1 MIIQEVIA
9 LLEQEYGLLQVIPEK
24 RHLDVL
30 IKTILSQN
38 TSDLNSDRAFKSL
51 LSTFGSW
58 QNVALAPIENIVQS
72 IKCGGLSKVKAVR
85 IKHILNN
92 ILEEHGS
99 LTLDFLDSMN
109 TLEARDFLMS
119 LPGVGLKTASCVILF
134 SMGRQLLPVDTHI
147 FRVAKRLGLLDS
159 NVSIEK
165 AHNLL
170 QDLVPTYKIYQFHV
184 HLIRH
189 GRQICKAIK
198 PQCYKCVLEE
208 NCPSSL
214 NQRTK
219 TLS

>member
-9 LLEQEYGLLQVIPEK
+9 LLEQEYGLLKLNPEK
-24 RHLDVL
+24 QHLEVL

-51 LSTFGSW
+51 TSTFSGW
-58 QNVALAPIENIVQS
+58 QNVALAPLEHISQS
-72 IKCGGLSKVKAVR
+72 IKCGGLSKIKAVR
-85 IKHILNN
+85 IKQILNK
-92 ILEEHGS
+92 IWEEHGS
-99 LTLDFLDSMN
+99 LTLDFLDSMD
-109 TLEARDFLMS
+109 TLDARNFLVS

-147 FRVAKRLGLLDS
+147 FRVSKRLGLVDS
-159 NVSIEK
+159 SVSIEK

-170 QDLVPTYKIYQFHV
+170 QNLVPAYKIYQFHV

-189 GRQICKAIK
+189 GRQVCQARK
-198 PQCYKCVLEE
+198 PRCYKCVLKE

-214 NQRTK
+214 AIRT
-219 TLS
+219 TILS